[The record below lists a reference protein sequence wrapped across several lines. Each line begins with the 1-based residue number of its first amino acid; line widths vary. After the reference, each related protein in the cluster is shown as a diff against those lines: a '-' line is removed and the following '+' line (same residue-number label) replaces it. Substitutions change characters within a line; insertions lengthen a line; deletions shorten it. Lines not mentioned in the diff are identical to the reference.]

1 MENCLFCKIA
11 SGKLPSNKRFE
22 DDLVVAFD
30 DIHPQAKTHILII
43 PKKHINSAAELESQD
58 ANLIGQMVLAA
69 KALAEEA
76 QIHEKGYRLVFNTK
90 KDGGQIIDHIHL
102 HLIGGQKLGS
112 MV

>member
-11 SGKLPSNKRFE
+11 SGKTPSNKRFE
-22 DDLVVAFD
+22 NDLLIAFD

-43 PKKHINSAAELESQD
+43 PKKHIDSVAELEAEDS
-58 ANLIGQMVLAA
+58 NLIAQLILTAKNLA
-69 KALAEEA
+69 KEA
-76 QIHEKGYRLVFNTK
+76 QINEKGYRLVFNTK